1 MTKPALHTQ
10 FEGIAALRAALAQ
23 RQVSA
28 VDLAQSA
35 LAAAEAASG
44 LNSFL
49 PVSYTHLTLPTILLV

>member
-10 FEGIAALRAALAQ
+10 FKGIAGLREALAQ

-28 VDLAQSA
+28 VELAQSA

-44 LNSFL
+44 LNSF
-49 PVSYTHLTLPTILLV
+49 YILTPN

>member
-10 FEGIAALRAALAQ
+10 FEGIAGLRAALAQ

-44 LNSFL
+44 LNSF
-49 PVSYTHLTLPTILLV
+49 YILTPN